1 MRAINFEAPGR
12 ESYRFIKAKWGHP
25 HVFNICDPYRVDTIF
40 LPLVSVQ
47 KKTAMWLSTQVYF
60 FVVVVVMFCKVFGH
74 GFCDT
79 LAWHLFA
86 QLDSLV
92 RLVAISFSYIL
103 ISEPKKLLYEDFQKG
118 YFFLSNKRIF
128 AKEKNLPHTVEKEFS
143 FKRII
148 YFRVW
153 SSTLDLCRNDISS
166 LFKKYDKSTP
176 SHLRK

>member
-1 MRAINFEAPGR
+1 M
-12 ESYRFIKAKWGHP
+12 
-25 HVFNICDPYRVDTIF
+25 F
-40 LPLVSVQ
+40 LIYVTPIELTLFFSLWSLS

-86 QLDSLV
+86 QLNSLV
-92 RLVAISFSYIL
+92 RLVAISFLTFWFQNQKKNFCTKNFRRDFSPSYKRK
-103 ISEPKKLLYEDFQKG
+103 SAKK
-118 YFFLSNKRIF
+118 
-128 AKEKNLPHTVEKEFS
+128 KNLPHTVEKEFS

-148 YFRVW
+148 YFQVW

-166 LFKKYDKSTP
+166 LFKKYDKSTR